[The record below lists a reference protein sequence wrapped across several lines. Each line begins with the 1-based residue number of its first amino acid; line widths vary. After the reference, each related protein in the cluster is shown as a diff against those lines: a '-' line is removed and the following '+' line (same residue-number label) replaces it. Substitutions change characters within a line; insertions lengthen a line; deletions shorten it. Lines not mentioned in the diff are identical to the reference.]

1 MTAKEYLKRIELLDI
16 MIRQR
21 EEQLNS
27 LRETAGGA
35 AAIRYDKLNVQMSV
49 SPDMMERN
57 VIKLLDLEEKIFAD
71 KVRLESLKNEIVEQI
86 QSLDDNRYV
95 DVLFRRYVRFQKFEQ
110 IALDMSYDYVY
121 IRELH
126 GEALGAFEQAHK
138 NILHNLTKQSD
149 NM

>member
-1 MTAKEYLKRIELLDI
+1 MTAKEYLKRIELLDTF
-16 MIRQR
+16 IRQR

-57 VIKLLDLEEKIFAD
+57 ILKILDLEERIFLE
-71 KVRLESLKNEIVEQI
+71 KVKLESMKNEIVEQI
-86 QSLDDNRYV
+86 QALDDVRYV
-95 DVLFRRYVRFQKFEQ
+95 DVLFRRYVRYQKFEQ
-110 IALDMSYDYVY
+110 IAIDMSYDYVY

>member
-1 MTAKEYLKRIELLDI
+1 MTAKEYLKRIELIDI

-57 VIKLLDLEEKIFAD
+57 ILKLLDLEEKIFAD

-86 QSLDDNRYV
+86 QSLDDRRYV
-95 DVLFRRYVRFQKFEQ
+95 DVLFRRYVRYQKFEQ
-110 IALDMSYDYVY
+110 IALDMSYDYDY
-121 IRELH
+121 IRVLH
-126 GEALGAFEQAHK
+126 GEALVTFDTQILK
-138 NILHNLTKQSD
+138 NHT
-149 NM
+149 

>member
-16 MIRQR
+16 MIQQR
-21 EEQLNS
+21 EEQLSS

-57 VIKLLDLEEKIFAD
+57 IIKLLDLEEKIFAD

-95 DVLFRRYVRFQKFEQ
+95 DVLFRRYVRYQKFEQ
-110 IALDMSYDYVY
+110 IAIDMSYDYVY

-149 NM
+149 TM